1 MFLEK
6 NKKKIV
12 DISTMTK
19 VLNGLRGKKK
29 IIMCHGNFDIVHPGH
44 IRHLSYAKS
53 KADILIVTITSDKSV
68 LKKKLIP
75 TLPDNLRANNLAAL
89 NMVDYVIIDK
99 NSHPYKNISKI
110 KPNFF
115 AKGYE
120 YKNLDNIET
129 KKELKVVEKHGGKLI
144 FSPGDL
150 IFSSTYLKNQ
160 YSNRKNN
167 KNLDN
172 IRSFLKENN
181 LSVKKINKY
190 FEKIKKIKVHVVGD
204 AIIDENANCD
214 LIGQTNKTPTFS
226 IKKKYTDRDI
236 GGAAVVALHLK
247 SLGAS

>member
-12 DISTMTK
+12 DTSTITK
-19 VLNGLRGKKK
+19 ILKSLRGKKR

-53 KADILIVTITSDKSV
+53 KADILIVSITSDKSV

-110 KPNFF
+110 KPDFF

-129 KKELKVVEKHGGKLI
+129 KKELKVVEKYGGKLI

-150 IFSSTYLKNQ
+150 IFSSTCAVYKDKLRLVKE
-160 YSNRKNN
+160 SSK
-167 KNLDN
+167 
-172 IRSFLKENN
+172 RSRR
-181 LSVKKINKY
+181 S
-190 FEKIKKIKVHVVGD
+190 
-204 AIIDENANCD
+204 
-214 LIGQTNKTPTFS
+214 
-226 IKKKYTDRDI
+226 
-236 GGAAVVALHLK
+236 
-247 SLGAS
+247 SLRECGSMRHPFPGCTGR